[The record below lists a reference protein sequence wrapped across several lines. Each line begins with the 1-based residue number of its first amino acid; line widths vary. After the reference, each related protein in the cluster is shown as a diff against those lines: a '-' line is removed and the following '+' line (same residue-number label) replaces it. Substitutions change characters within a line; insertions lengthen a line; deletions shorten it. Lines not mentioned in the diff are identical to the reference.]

1 MTTQTFSD
9 RLTQLPG
16 WLACSIALI
25 AGALAPLSLAPFH
38 FWPIGIASTA
48 IFSLLIFQQTTAQV
62 VKRSFCFGLGFYG
75 VGVSW
80 VFVSIHFYGG
90 ASAAFAAF
98 LTLLFVSFLAV
109 IFSLPFYL
117 FGRWL
122 NRHALGLL
130 VAFPV
135 IWMLGEWLRSWL
147 LTGFPWLY
155 LGYAH
160 VHTWL
165 AGWAPVTGIFGL
177 SFFVALTGVVIAGWC
192 LRAQLIQAQ
201 TQSNRTLI
209 SASLLLGLIW
219 LGGAGL
225 KTVEWTEL
233 GEKAIQVAIVQP
245 DIAQDIKWQAD
256 YEQPTLDLLTDMS
269 SELWDND
276 WIIWPEAA
284 VPLTYHDALPFLNQ
298 INQRADETDTGLI
311 TGIIYDDM
319 SARRYYNS
327 IAGFG
332 NALGI
337 YHKRRLVPFGEYVPL
352 EDWLRGL
359 IQFFDLPTSIIS
371 LGPQQQ
377 GGIRV
382 KTIDIAPAVCY
393 ELAYPDLMAESAAK
407 AQVLLNV
414 SNLGWFG
421 DSIGPP
427 QFLQMG
433 QMRALETG
441 RYLVYSTNNGTSALI
456 NQRGQIE
463 HQSQAFVA
471 QTLSGAIYPATG
483 LTPFMHWGSWPLI
496 IFALAL
502 IAAQLMMQKQKS
514 KPNPE

>member
-1 MTTQTFSD
+1 MTTQTLSD

-16 WLACSIALI
+16 WLACGIALI
-25 AGALAPLSLAPFH
+25 VGALAPLSLAPFH
-38 FWPIGIASTA
+38 FWPIGMVSAA
-48 IFSLLIFQQTTAQV
+48 IFALLIFQQSTARVMQ
-62 VKRSFCFGLGFYG
+62 RSFCFGLGLYG

-90 ASAAFAAF
+90 ASAAFAVL
-98 LTLLFVSFLAV
+98 LTFLFVSFLALV
-109 IFSLPFYL
+109 FSLPFYV

-130 VAFPV
+130 VTFPM

-160 VHTWL
+160 VDTWL

-177 SFFVALTGVVIAGWC
+177 SFFVVFTGAVIAAWC
-192 LRAQLIQAQ
+192 LRGQL
-201 TQSNRTLI
+201 TQDSNRLLTGATLV
-209 SASLLLGLIW
+209 LGLIW

-233 GEKAIQVAIVQP
+233 GEEAIQVAIVQP
-245 DIAQDIKWQAD
+245 DIAQDIKWQTD
-256 YEQPTLDLLTDMS
+256 YVQPTLDLLTDLS
-269 SELWDND
+269 SDLWDND

-284 VPLTYHDALPFLNQ
+284 VPLTYHDALPFLNEM
-298 INQRADETDTGLI
+298 NQRADETDTGLI

-327 IAGFG
+327 IVGFG
-332 NALGI
+332 DALGI

-352 EDWLRGL
+352 ESWLRGL
-359 IQFFDLPTSIIS
+359 IHFFNLPTSIIS
-371 LGPQQQ
+371 LGPRQQ

-382 KTIDIAPAVCY
+382 NNIDIAPAVCY
-393 ELAYPDLMAESAAK
+393 ELAYPELMAESASK
-407 AQVLLNV
+407 AQVLLNI

-456 NQRGQIE
+456 NRSGKIE
-463 HQSQAFVA
+463 QQTRAFVA
-471 QTLSGAIYPATG
+471 ETLSGKIYPATG
-483 LTPFMHWGSWPLI
+483 ATPFMWWGNWPLI
-496 IFALAL
+496 IFGFLL
-502 IAAQLMMQKQKS
+502 IICQSILRR
-514 KPNPE
+514 